1 VLVDPGTYCY
11 QGEPEW
17 RRYFRSTLA
26 HNTLEIDRVD
36 QAVQAGPFLWSTR
49 PTSWVESA
57 NGIEDGD
64 RADLAVAHDGYRR
77 LEAKAT
83 HFRSFVLDRRALTL
97 SITDRIEAAS
107 PVPVRLAFHL
117 HPAVQ
122 ALLEGPRAELR
133 WPGGAMVIDL
143 PEKLSWALHRG
154 QEQPP
159 LGWFSPA
166 FGEKMPAG
174 VLIGSG
180 EMSPG
185 ESLETRL
192 ASGAGEEPRDAVGA
206 TEMRA

>member
-1 VLVDPGTYCY
+1 VLTDPGTFCY

-26 HNTLEIDRVD
+26 HNTLEIGGAD
-36 QAVQAGPFLWSTR
+36 QAVQAGLFLWATQ
-49 PTSWVESA
+49 PTSWVESMS
-57 NGIEDGD
+57 GVDTGD
-64 RADLAVAHDGYRR
+64 QATLAVAHDGYRR
-77 LEAKAT
+77 LAAKAT
-83 HFRSFVLDRRALTL
+83 HFRRFVLDRQAQVLTV
-97 SITDRIEAAS
+97 TDRIEADT

-117 HPAVQ
+117 HPAVET
-122 ALLEGPRAELR
+122 LLSGSRAELR
-133 WPGGAMVIDL
+133 WPGGAAIVDL
-143 PEKLSWALHRG
+143 PEKLSWAFHRG

-180 EMSPG
+180 EMSSG

-192 ASGAGEEPRDAVGA
+192 ANGAGAPRDAAGLKEIPA
-206 TEMRA
+206 